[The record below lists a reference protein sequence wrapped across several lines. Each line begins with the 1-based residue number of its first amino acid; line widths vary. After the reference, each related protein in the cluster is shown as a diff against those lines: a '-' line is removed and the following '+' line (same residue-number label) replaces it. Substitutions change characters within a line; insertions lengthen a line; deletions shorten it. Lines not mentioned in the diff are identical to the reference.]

1 MEKLVNL
8 EKDLSDFSF
17 HVYLRMRGNSTI
29 LKEGLCFQL
38 IYLSAGMSLRVF
50 LRLCLCILIIILF
63 LLLLITPRDVNDRL
77 EIFVSSLKGWQY

>member
-17 HVYLRMRGNSTI
+17 HVYLRMRGNSRI

-63 LLLLITPRDVNDRL
+63 LLLITPRDVNDRL
-77 EIFVSSLKGWQY
+77 VIFVSPIDIVY